1 MTGRRPTLTR
11 ALLLALITALA
22 VLPGSALGG
31 APERVQERVVD
42 VFENVDVCGVNVDI
56 VSEVRFTEL
65 TFFDKEGNF
74 LRFMSPASGRTTFT
88 TDDGRQ
94 VVQHFAQLFIQ
105 EEIVDEQAGTLTL
118 LFTFKGLPS
127 QLKSAQGGVVLRDA
141 GIITFALTLDLETGE
156 ELSFETILI
165 KGPHPEAESDF
176 TIFCDAFL
184 EALG

>member
-1 MTGRRPTLTR
+1 MSRSRFLVALATGLV
-11 ALLLALITALA
+11 ALLAL
-22 VLPGSALGG
+22 LPASALGG
-31 APERVQERVVD
+31 APERNHQRVVEE
-42 VFENVDVCGVNVDI
+42 FENVDVCGVNVDI
-56 VSEVRFTEL
+56 VTTVVFTEL
-65 TFFDKEGNF
+65 LFFDKEGNPI
-74 LRFMSPASGRTTFT
+74 RFMAPASGRTIYTA
-88 TDDGRQ
+88 DDGRQ
-94 VVQHFAQLFIQ
+94 VVQHFANVFLE

-127 QLKSAQGGVVLRDA
+127 QLKSAHGGVVLRDV
-141 GIITFALTLDLETGE
+141 GVITFALTLDLETGE